1 MPYDIPAFNERTP
14 LGPPDSALRK
24 EQVRRWFR
32 PSPDPA
38 ALVWARRLLY
48 VAAAASVASVATFLA
63 GQPIAAAV
71 LFVGAVVTLIQGL
84 ATRHDYWRRHAW
96 AEPTPLSDVMRDG
109 LDDDRNRAADHA
121 MTRFGLTPDQLRLH
135 GGDVGIE
142 TFAKL
147 ADRPLTIIGPAKGAR
162 ARRGLDRVW
171 RFTAY
176 DVMVICPTERLFC
189 VFEGTL
195 DTVTGRI
202 GKEQTHEYYYDDVV
216 AVLTNP
222 RTAEA
227 MELVEAYLDI
237 RPAPL
242 RDLPMRSFEIVASS
256 GDRCEVSVIIGPL
269 YFAESRFDTAMNVV
283 RTVLLTA
290 KR

>member
-1 MPYDIPAFNERTP
+1 MPYDIPAFTETTQ
-14 LGPPDSALRK
+14 LGLPGTLQRK

-32 PSPDPA
+32 PTPDPA
-38 ALVWARRLLY
+38 DLAWARSLLRVAVAAVVACAATVLADQPIVAAVFGVAA
-48 VAAAASVASVATFLA
+48 VAAA
-63 GQPIAAAV
+63 
-71 LFVGAVVTLIQGL
+71 IQGL
-84 ATRHDYWRRHAW
+84 TTRHEYRRRHAW
-96 AEPTPLSDVMRDG
+96 AEPTPSPRVMADG

-121 MTRFGLTPDQLRLH
+121 MARFGLIRDQLRLH
-135 GGDVGIE
+135 GGELGIE
-142 TFAKL
+142 TFATL
-147 ADRPLTIIGPAKGAR
+147 GPRPLTIIGPAMGAR
-162 ARRGLDRVW
+162 ARRGLDGRW

-189 VFEGTL
+189 VFEGRL
-195 DTVTGRI
+195 DTLTGRI

-222 RTAEA
+222 RSAEQ
-227 MELVEAYLDI
+227 MELTEAYLDI

-256 GDRCEVSVIIGPL
+256 GDRCEVSVIVGPL
-269 YFAESRFDTAMNVV
+269 YVEESRFDAALGAV
-283 RTVLLTA
+283 RTVLLAA